1 MLTLCEITIE
11 FYVEFWVESSPN
23 IILQSNMERFSRI
36 IRSTQAPVRARYMY
50 TRASVVAGK
59 GEVVEL
65 GELKGCVVTI
75 DVHPGLRG
83 RVCKVDGDVVVS
95 MAGWLAAGPVPR
107 AEHRHP
113 TAAAGG
119 EVVGVHA
126 SRMHNTPRRTLC
138 RSWHTP
144 WPRHRRRLPQA
155 SR

>member
-1 MLTLCEITIE
+1 MSSMLK
-11 FYVEFWVESSPN
+11 
-23 IILQSNMERFSRI
+23 R
-36 IRSTQAPVRARYMY
+36 
-50 TRASVVAGK
+50 
-59 GEVVEL
+59 
-65 GELKGCVVTI
+65 CVVTI
-75 DVHPGLRG
+75 DVYPGLRG

-144 WPRHRRRLPQA
+144 WPRHRRRYGVVYHRRLAEPAASPRGWRHTTGEVKKYRPQTPT
-155 SR
+155 RYMYG